1 MMSISPLMPV
11 YPRCG
16 VRPVRGE
23 HCHLIDEDGTR
34 YLDFASGIAVNL
46 LGHSHEGLISAIQQQ
61 AATLM
66 HVSNLY
72 GSPQGE
78 RLAQQLVNSSFA
90 DTVFFTNSG
99 AEAVE
104 GAIKAARA
112 YHQNAGDARCPGGLL
127 IGRAIAHM
135 PHLVGFQ
142 LKGLEGKLQGL
153 GVGFGGAGLAG
164 DHHRIELE
172 IQA

>member
-1 MMSISPLMPV
+1 MSISPLMPV

-46 LGHSHEGLISAIQQQ
+46 LGHSHPALIAAIQEQ

-78 RLAQQLVNSSFA
+78 RLAQQLVDATFA

-104 GAIKAARA
+104 TAIKTARA
-112 YHQNAGDARCPGGLL
+112 YHQNAGDAGDPERFEL
-127 IGRAIAHM
+127 ITFVNAFHGRTMATISASNQQKM
-135 PHLVGFQ
+135 
-142 LKGLEGKLQGL
+142 
-153 GVGFGGAGLAG
+153 
-164 DHHRIELE
+164 
-172 IQA
+172 